1 MTKECN
7 QQRRNENAYRQEQE
21 VLKQTLQQNEF
32 HFFLTL
38 RDNRPSDRCRSFR
51 RTDDTGY
58 ANRDQMITRIMGV
71 FRKCYR
77 IRSPRGSARRSN
89 SEYFDVAI
97 HEAGNGR
104 SHVLTED
111 AAHLHLAI
119 GFTKES
125 KYYKEPLKHF
135 AEFQKAMRRVFP
147 WLDCCFSLRNRGAQ
161 ILIEDQASVAAY
173 MSKHEKGVIEG
184 EPFMKRPIVWNAP
197 SLDTVKLAHTNI
209 NPQI

>member
-38 RDNRPSDRCRSFR
+38 KDNRPCDRCRSFR

-71 FRKCYR
+71 FRKCYG
-77 IRSPRGSARRSN
+77 IRSPRGSARCSKAQ
-89 SEYFDVAI
+89 YFDVAI
-97 HEAGNGR
+97 HEAGVGR

-111 AAHLHLAI
+111 AAHLHIAI
-119 GFTKES
+119 GFRKES
-125 KYYKEPLKHF
+125 RFYRDPLKHF

-161 ILIEDQASVAAY
+161 ILIEDPNSFADY
-173 MSKHEKGVIEG
+173 MSKPEKGAIDG
-184 EPFMKRPIVWNAP
+184 SPFFKFPTFWNAP
-197 SLDTVKLAHTNI
+197 SCM
-209 NPQI
+209 P